1 MVSIVDCVNR
11 LKDIL
16 DLNKRAWDKIAKK
29 YDDRTQQEISDIF
42 IEFTRTLPE
51 KGKVLD
57 LGCGTGIPYTKY
69 LADTGFN
76 VTGVDLSDE
85 MVKVASVNIPQ
96 GTFTQC
102 SMSEI
107 EYRDEFNW
115 VISSFSML
123 LLSPDLFK
131 ETASRI
137 YKALKA

>member
-1 MVSIVDCVNR
+1 
-11 LKDIL
+11 
-16 DLNKRAWDKIAKK
+16 
-29 YDDRTQQEISDIF
+29 
-42 IEFTRTLPE
+42 
-51 KGKVLD
+51 
-57 LGCGTGIPYTKY
+57 
-69 LADTGFN
+69 
-76 VTGVDLSDE
+76 

-137 YKALKA
+137 HKALKA